1 MTIKVKVSS
10 GKTRAY
16 VPEFENWKL
25 DDYIKLVEERGIEYT
40 KVSEINFDY
49 ENGYVIR
56 VSHDPGSEI
65 DLDSDE
71 VLTIY
76 YADNPEET
84 TEEPTEAPTE
94 EPTEEPTEALAD
106 NPEEPVNNDSQAVVE

>member
-56 VSHDPGSEI
+56 VSPDPGSEI